1 MSNTRMLPLN
11 FSGSHFL
18 FLLINGIQVKCEP
31 TCGITC
37 GPTSGDTR
45 DILTC
50 LTALS
55 DSPTHLLNS
64 SGPFTAKKL
73 SPLSVASALA
83 TRVLLQPGGPY
94 IRIPLGGRIPSRWNA
109 CRKKSTKCYICNEWT
124 KKTQQRDRFKLSR
137 IIKMVSTDRAN
148 ASYGGRLRVRHS
160 EVTLYIISLSN
171 NCVGKCPEYFHTLV
185 LYILRR
191 R

>member
-1 MSNTRMLPLN
+1 MAHCFELFFSLFPRRNGEGKSLAAN
-11 FSGSHFL
+11 FSGDHFL
-18 FLLINGIQVKCEP
+18 SSCILHLLLNDIQEK
-31 TCGITC
+31 C
-37 GPTSGDTR
+37 GPTRGMIPGSTRGTTR

-94 IRIPLGGRIPSRWNA
+94 IRIPWGGRIPSRWNA
-109 CRKKSTKCYICNEWT
+109 CREKSTKWHVYNGC
-124 KKTQQRDRFKLSR
+124 KKTTTTPWSPQSCLVWSKWCRLTEQTMRDTESTAQLRQA
-137 IIKMVSTDRAN
+137 VSLLHVKQ
-148 ASYGGRLRVRHS
+148 LR
-160 EVTLYIISLSN
+160 
-171 NCVGKCPEYFHTLV
+171 
-185 LYILRR
+185 
-191 R
+191 